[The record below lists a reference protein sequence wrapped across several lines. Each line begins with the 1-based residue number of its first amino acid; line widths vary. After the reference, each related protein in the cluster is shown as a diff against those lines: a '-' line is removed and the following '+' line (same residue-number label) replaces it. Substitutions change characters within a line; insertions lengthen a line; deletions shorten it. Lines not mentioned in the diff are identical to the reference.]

1 MLELDRVVKGPDSE
15 AAIYVFTDTEK
26 GHTVYMSHTGVMT
39 VIEKEGSGKVR
50 AAGFMLGS
58 DECSSCSGC

>member
-1 MLELDRVVKGPDSE
+1 MLELERVVRVPDSE
-15 AAIYVFTDTEK
+15 AAIYVFTDIEK

-39 VIEKEGSGKVR
+39 VLEKEKSSKVR
-50 AAGFMLGS
+50 AAGFMLGA